1 MTTGTRVKLLQTAA
15 RQQSLTVLS
24 FVCGFLMLCVVGVI
38 IRNRQDVDS
47 SIRWVHHTYQV
58 MQTLDSIR
66 FDLYQSSLIRPSAD
80 DLDTHLSEFR
90 TLTRDNPAQIRNFSI
105 LNLHLAQAKLDP
117 SSTSARIFI
126 QQTLTDMTAEE
137 SRLLTQ
143 RQLTLNDTRRTLD
156 LGLYSALITAFL
168 TILFILRKMKKSSDK
183 RKTAEQKLHTSESKY
198 RTLIDNVSAVIYST
212 NQEGRIEYANP
223 GVFSL
228 TGYSPE
234 ELHGKKY
241 LFLVEPSFLP
251 TVKKHYEKQFINNIP
266 ETTLQFRTITRI
278 GNIKWVEQ
286 IALLLKKDGVPSGFQ
301 CMVRDITDKKQLELE
316 LEAYELKLKK
326 SQLQYQ
332 EQLISAKTEAD
343 DARKM
348 QEQFLA
354 NMSHEIR
361 TPMNGIQGMTKLL
374 LETPLTPQQEEFA
387 AIINRS
393 VDNLLVIIND
403 ILDFSK
409 IKAGKL
415 TIERIDFRLQ
425 DVITNVRSLFDHRTR
440 KKGLRFDLDVDTII
454 PEWLQGDPHRLN
466 QVLINLVGNAIK
478 FTEKGSVSLR
488 VAQEQRDAKEIKL
501 IFTVTDTGIG
511 IPQESI
517 PHIFNSF
524 SQAGMD
530 ISRKYG
536 GTGLGL
542 AICHQLLEMQG
553 GSIDVTSTVGSG
565 TSFSFR
571 LSFGCQATTNISRQ
585 VAHSLKDFGSLLAG
599 KKLLVVEDNQVNQKL
614 MDYVL
619 RRAGAAVTLANDGRE
634 AIKKLE
640 VNSYD
645 VIIMD
650 LQMPHMDGYETTKY
664 LRTQLQ
670 LRTPVMAMTAN
681 AISGEQ
687 LRCLEAGM
695 NDYMSKPF
703 DFKEFY
709 TRVAD
714 LLHRSGSDLTQTQPE
729 ENESSMYNL
738 SLLEEVGDDE
748 YLQDILNTFLTRLPE
763 QLDQLKD
770 ASLKKDHEKVFF
782 HAHKMKGSCGMLQAS
797 SLTDKLSLIQ
807 KLARDKSDATQVVK
821 EVAILFE
828 ALLHQ
833 LKKEIPI

>member
-1 MTTGTRVKLLQTAA
+1 
-15 RQQSLTVLS
+15 
-24 FVCGFLMLCVVGVI
+24 MLCVVGVI
-38 IRNRQDVDS
+38 IRNRRDVDS

-66 FDLYQSSLIRPSAD
+66 FDLYQSSLIHPSGD
-80 DLDTHLSEFR
+80 ELDTHLSEFQ
-90 TLTRDNPAQIRNFSI
+90 TLTQDNPAQIRNFNI
-105 LNLHLAQAKLDP
+105 LSQHLTQAKLDP
-117 SSTSARIFI
+117 SSANARTSI

-143 RQLTLNDTRRTLD
+143 RQLLLNDSRRA
-156 LGLYSALITAFL
+156 LGWVLYSALITAFL
-168 TILFILRKMKKSSDK
+168 TILFILRKIKKSSDK
-183 RKTAEQKLHTSESKY
+183 RRTAEEKLQTSESKY
-198 RTLIDNVSAVIYST
+198 RALIDNVSAVIYST
-212 NQEGRIEYANP
+212 DQEGRIEYASP
-223 GVFSL
+223 GVLSL

-234 ELHGKKY
+234 ELQGKRY
-241 LFLVEPSFLP
+241 LFLVEASFLP
-251 TVKKHYEKQFINNIP
+251 TVKKHYEKQFLDNIQ
-266 ETTLQFRTITRI
+266 ETTLQFCTTTRS
-278 GNIKWVEQ
+278 GNTKWVEQ
-286 IALLLKKDGVPSGFQ
+286 IALLLKKDGIPSGFQ

-326 SQLQYQ
+326 NQLLYQ
-332 EQLISAKTEAD
+332 EQLISAKTEAE

-361 TPMNGIQGMTKLL
+361 TPMNGIQGMTRLL
-374 LETPLTPQQEEFA
+374 LETPLTPQQEEFT

-415 TIERIDFRLQ
+415 NIEKIDFRLQ
-425 DVITNVRSLFDHRTR
+425 DVITNVRSLFDHRIR
-440 KKGLRFDLDVDTII
+440 KKGLRFALDIDPLI

-466 QVLINLVGNAIK
+466 QVLINLVGNAVK
-478 FTEKGSVSLR
+478 FTDKGSVSLR
-488 VAQEQRDAKEIKL
+488 VAQEHRDAKEVRL

-511 IPQESI
+511 IPRERL

-553 GSIDVTSTVGSG
+553 GSIDAASTVGSG
-565 TSFSFR
+565 TSFTFH
-571 LSFGCQATTNISRQ
+571 LSFGCQATVNIARQ
-585 VAHSLKDFGSLLAG
+585 VAHSLKDFGGMLTD
-599 KKLLVVEDNQVNQKL
+599 KKVLVVEDNPVNQKL

-619 RRAGAAVTLANDGRE
+619 RRAGAIVTLANNGVE
-634 AIKKLE
+634 AIKELKGG
-640 VNSYD
+640 SYD

-650 LQMPHMDGYETTKY
+650 LQMPQMDGYETTKY

-670 LRTPVMAMTAN
+670 LRTPIMAMTAN
-681 AISGEQ
+681 AINGEQ

-703 DFKEFY
+703 DFREFY

-714 LLHRSGSDLTQTQPE
+714 LLHRSGVALTQTAA
-729 ENESSMYNL
+729 NEASMYNL

-763 QLDQLKD
+763 QLDQLQD
-770 ASLKKDHEKVFF
+770 ASLKEDHEMVFF
-782 HAHKMKGSCGMLQAS
+782 HAHKLKGSCGMLQAS
-797 SLTDKLSLIQ
+797 SLTDKLALIQ
-807 KLARDKSDATQVVK
+807 KLARDKSDASQVVK
-821 EVAILFE
+821 DVTELFGE
-828 ALLHQ
+828 LLHQ
-833 LKKEIPI
+833 LKKEITI